1 MIQLSMINDTAIV
14 VNSDLI
20 EFIEATPDTVIS
32 LSTGRKLIVRE
43 SIDEVIDKVV
53 RYRRRLAT
61 AVDNIARRRKAA

>member
-1 MIQLSMINDTAIV
+1 MIQLSMINDMTIV

-61 AVDNIARRRKAA
+61 AVDSISRRRKAA